1 MPVKSKAQ
9 AGLMGAVCGG
19 KAKNKPKGLSKE
31 KACEYI
37 RGQKIKSLPKRVA
50 KKKSVKRKKK

>member
-1 MPVKSKAQ
+1 MPAKSKAQ

-31 KACEYI
+31 KACEFV
-37 RGQKIKSLPKRVA
+37 RGQKISDLPQRV
-50 KKKSVKRKKK
+50 KKKGKK